1 MKNSKVKVEKR
12 KFNKK
17 KILIII
23 FSVFT
28 SILLFVG
35 LGIGIYYWT
44 TDSAGIVNIE
54 LANYKDEYEMKY
66 NLTGSRHDAT
76 YIKKEVTK
84 MTNSHLDLCV
94 KLFDSVNLYDDLV
107 NVAYI
112 NNHINESIK
121 VNDALYN
128 AFKMINDNKS
138 REIFFGPIFEYND
151 KIFSLDNDD
160 EVKKIDYNYNSEMY
174 NYLTSVYKFK
184 NDSNAIN
191 IELLDDYVIKLNVH
205 ENYVNYLKENNSKR
219 YIDFGYL
226 KNAFIVDSVANH
238 LSERGFR
245 EGYLMSSDGYLRVF
259 NNKISRDYDIY
270 DYDKENINIAN
281 ITVVGKSVVN
291 VNKYRNKRYIYSDGR
306 VINNY
311 INPKALGSDL
321 TMNTIVCY
329 SGLGCS
335 EMLLKMEGLMYTAIS
350 NYSSLSTNGINTIY
364 LDGKNI
370 KYNDSSLV
378 FNMILVNDK
387 YEYKKVAL

>member
-23 FSVFT
+23 FSIFT
-28 SILLFVG
+28 GILLFVG

-44 TDSAGIVNIE
+44 TDSAGTVNIE
-54 LANYKDEYEMKY
+54 LGEYSDEYEMKY
-66 NLTGSRHDAT
+66 NLTGSRQDAT
-76 YIKKEVTK
+76 NTKKQVTK
-84 MTNSHLDLCV
+84 MTNSQLTLYNR
-94 KLFDSVNLYDDLV
+94 LFDSVNLYDDLI

-112 NNHINESIK
+112 NNHINENIK

-128 AFKMINDNKS
+128 AFKTINDNKS

-151 KIFSLDNDD
+151 KIYSLDNDD

-174 NYLTSVYKFK
+174 NYLTSIYKFK

-191 IELLDDYVIKLNVH
+191 IELLDDFVIRLNVH
-205 ENYVNYLKENNSKR
+205 EAYINLLKENNSKR

-270 DYDKENINIAN
+270 DYDKADINIAN

-291 VNKYRNKRYIYSDGR
+291 INKFRNKRYIYSDGR

-321 TMNTIVCY
+321 TANTIVCY
-329 SGLGCS
+329 SSLSCS

-364 LDGKNI
+364 LDGENI